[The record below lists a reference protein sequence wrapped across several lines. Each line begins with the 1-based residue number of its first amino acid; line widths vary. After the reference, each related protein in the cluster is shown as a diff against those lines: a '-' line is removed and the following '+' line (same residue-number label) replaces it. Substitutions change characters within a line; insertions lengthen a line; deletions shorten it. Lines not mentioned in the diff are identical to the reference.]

1 MTNSPDQTVS
11 HSFQRESRFVPDRLS
26 SGYHGVYDTSLNIY
40 VLRDT
45 SDVFAELVARRLNAP
60 MSWEPSVPQDAADA
74 VRQVLLAERM
84 LWDADLVH

>member
-1 MTNSPDQTVS
+1 MTTSPHENVSNSL
-11 HSFQRESRFVPDRLS
+11 HRESRFVPDRLS

-60 MSWEPSVPQDAADA
+60 MSWEPSAPQYAADA
-74 VRQVLLAERM
+74 VRQVLLAERI
-84 LWDADLVH
+84 LCDADLVH